1 MQCHEVA
8 SFLARRADDAEALA
22 ASVRAEVDQHV
33 AGCAACRAELEAQR
47 AVVVLLRA
55 RPADRLS
62 PQFGARLSSRLDDAA
77 GWFGIADWRVWTLR
91 LAPVAAALALAT
103 YLGLGVTSQTSMT
116 LDDWTTPTA
125 ETSTESVLW
134 EPDVSADS
142 VVETMLMGELPS
154 TAGESGNVR

>member
-8 SFLARRADDAEALA
+8 SFLARRADDAETLG

-33 AGCAACRAELEAQR
+33 AACAACRAELDAQR
-47 AVVVLLRA
+47 AVAVLLRA

-62 PQFGARLSSRLDDAA
+62 PQFAARLSSRLDDAA

-103 YLGLGVTSQTSMT
+103 YLGLGDGRRRRPDDPLTIGRCRRRMRQRSPCCGRTSALTRS
-116 LDDWTTPTA
+116 W
-125 ETSTESVLW
+125 
-134 EPDVSADS
+134 
-142 VVETMLMGELPS
+142 
-154 TAGESGNVR
+154 RRC